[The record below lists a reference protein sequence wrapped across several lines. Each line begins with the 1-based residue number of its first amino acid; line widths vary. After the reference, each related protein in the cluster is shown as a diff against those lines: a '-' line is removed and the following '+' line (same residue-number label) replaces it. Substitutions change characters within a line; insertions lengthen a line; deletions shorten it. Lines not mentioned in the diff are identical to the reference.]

1 LTEKLGGIGSWAA
14 SMLIKSGVGKIR
26 IIDFDQVSLSGL
38 NQHATAN
45 RNDVG
50 TPKAIAM
57 KKAFRTIAPWVHVDA
72 KVERLQEDSAAFLLS
87 GMKFG
92 EGVNDQDICAH
103 GLCRS

>member
-1 LTEKLGGIGSWAA
+1 MYWLRIGGIGSWAA

-26 IIDFDQVSLSGL
+26 IIDFDQITLSGL
-38 NQHATAN
+38 NQHATAT

-57 KKAFRTIAPWVHVDA
+57 KKAFRTIAPWVHVEA

-87 GMKFG
+87 GM
-92 EGVNDQDICAH
+92 E
-103 GLCRS
+103 